1 MSNLP
6 SWVPEFERVFNF
18 KKHEGPLLFTLA
30 TVDQQNRPRARTCVC
45 RGWLFNSRNTGV
57 LLFTTDRRMD
67 KTSQLAEN
75 DAFEAVFYSEAHHA
89 QFRIQ
94 GFAKLLSDDMTP
106 AMAHAPGSTYDA
118 IGQVL
123 YENKN
128 KDQLYRTVDD
138 RSYPIYGN
146 SSPQGLSPTGSPKPD
161 DFEAVKS
168 RLGNMSDT
176 DSITS
181 SDETGATSA
190 ASTNSSPSSEEWNKE
205 YHRVWDS
212 LSPTTKSS
220 FRKPQ
225 PRSLMSDDK
234 KKQLDKFARGVDGEH
249 EDLSNFVV
257 VLLCPNRVDFCT
269 VDGAGYRNIFTR
281 LGEDEWREQER
292 SDRGARQA
300 FQAEQTAVAELHKSF
315 EYCREPRTYPDNGST
330 LAQPSEETVVR
341 ESRGDERMQ
350 KFGVFSLGCVSG
362 TVCNLSFLWW
372 NTPKRLSKDIRK
384 RVVTHK
390 PMRLTAV
397 LSSSGNSLQAVPNR

>member
-30 TVDQQNRPRARTCVC
+30 TVDAQNRPRARTCVC
-45 RGWLFNSRNTGV
+45 RGWLFNNRNTGV

-67 KTSQLAEN
+67 KTGQLAEN
-75 DAFEAVFYSEAHHA
+75 DAFEAVFYSDAHHA

-94 GFAKLLSDDMTP
+94 GFAKLLSDDLTP

-176 DSITS
+176 DSVTSS
-181 SDETGATSA
+181 SDETGASSA
-190 ASTNSSPSSEEWNKE
+190 GSTNSSPSGQEWNKE

-281 LGEDEWREQER
+281 LGEDEWREQE
-292 SDRGARQA
+292 
-300 FQAEQTAVAELHKSF
+300 
-315 EYCREPRTYPDNGST
+315 
-330 LAQPSEETVVR
+330 
-341 ESRGDERMQ
+341 
-350 KFGVFSLGCVSG
+350 
-362 TVCNLSFLWW
+362 VC
-372 NTPKRLSKDIRK
+372 P
-384 RVVTHK
+384 
-390 PMRLTAV
+390 
-397 LSSSGNSLQAVPNR
+397 

>member
-6 SWVPEFERVFNF
+6 SWVPEFDRVF
-18 KKHEGPLLFTLA
+18 KKQQGPLLFTLA
-30 TVDQQNRPRARTCVC
+30 TVDAHNRPRARTCVS
-45 RGWLFNSRNTGV
+45 RGWLFNNRNTGV

-67 KTSQLAEN
+67 KTAQLEEN

-89 QFRIQ
+89 QFRVQ
-94 GFAKLLSDDMTP
+94 GFARLLADDKLP

-123 YENKN
+123 YENKH

-138 RSYPIYGN
+138 GSYPIYGHG
-146 SSPQGLSPTGSPKPD
+146 SPCGVSPTGSPKP

-168 RLGNMSDT
+168 RLGNMSD
-176 DSITS
+176 SESQS

-190 ASTNSSPSSEEWNKE
+190 GSLVASPSEQEWSTE
-205 YHRVWDS
+205 YHRVWDT

-225 PRSLMSDDK
+225 PRSLMSTDK

-281 LGEDEWREQER
+281 LGEDEWREQE
-292 SDRGARQA
+292 
-300 FQAEQTAVAELHKSF
+300 
-315 EYCREPRTYPDNGST
+315 
-330 LAQPSEETVVR
+330 
-341 ESRGDERMQ
+341 
-350 KFGVFSLGCVSG
+350 
-362 TVCNLSFLWW
+362 VC
-372 NTPKRLSKDIRK
+372 P
-384 RVVTHK
+384 
-390 PMRLTAV
+390 
-397 LSSSGNSLQAVPNR
+397 